1 MSWSFDLPIRFRPGS
16 ELESRALLFAI
27 LFLVFTLQ
35 GCAVGDFIGAYFNTY
50 YNAQRAFSEA
60 EAEVLSQQD
69 PKLAGKAF
77 LPPFTVPGSAK
88 TKFVSVI
95 EKCSKLLQYHPE
107 SNLVDDALMMIGK
120 SYYYQNEHEKAER
133 KFRELIDGYPESNL
147 TLEAR
152 QLLVNTLYRMGNKQA
167 ARTSA
172 SELVELALAADEGE
186 AASKGSMVLGTLEA
200 DNGNFAAA
208 RDQYARAAEV
218 ARSSEDRFA
227 AWMRVADMEVELGNF
242 DQAATAYQQAERY
255 STTYLT
261 DYQARIGLARVDA
274 KLGHHEESLDRLDDL
289 LANNNNRDFFGEI
302 SLAVGD
308 VYKASGNIDAAVA
321 QYRYVDSAYARTEV
335 SAKSYYAL
343 GLIYE
348 KDLLEYDSARVAYN
362 KGKSE
367 FAQAAV
373 TPLLVER
380 SEYMNRYFTL
390 KTDYTKY
397 DSLRTAI
404 LHPPEPSVEPP
415 DSSALEGSHSIEA
428 QGEDSLNIVDMD
440 SVSLAG
446 DRTTDPDSV
455 SPGEVET
462 VNPDSVSLADVKA
475 FDPDEMKVPKDSVKA
490 APAPA
495 PTAPQMPIDSVEA
508 RLAHAKT
515 ELASLFYTALGVHD
529 SASYWFR
536 RLLNDHPG
544 SHYVPRALFT
554 LAQILSQDS
563 AVAKETTD
571 SLYDRIVTEFPE
583 SEFANASRR
592 ILGMAAVEVKRD
604 AAEGVYAEAE
614 ELLLSGKHKPAIRVL
629 TSVVLDH
636 PESPWA
642 QKAQYAI
649 GWVYEQ
655 LMTQQDSA
663 IANYERLVTLYP
675 ASEYATQVRPKL
687 AAVEEHKRALE
698 HPVLPDSTL
707 QNKGGTDINGNDTEM
722 KSPRPKEL
730 PVQSDS
736 SGEQLPIGVPPQ
748 RTEESPDKPKP

>member
-27 LFLVFTLQ
+27 IFLVFVFQ

-50 YNAQRAFSEA
+50 YNAQRDFSDA

-133 KFRELIDGYPESNL
+133 KFRELIDGYPQSNL
-147 TLEAR
+147 SMEAR
-152 QLLVNTLYRMGNKQA
+152 QLLVNTLYRMGNKQS

-172 SELVELALAADEGE
+172 AELVELALGADEGE
-186 AASKGSMVLGTLEA
+186 AASKGSMVLGTIEA

-208 RDQYARAAEV
+208 RDQYARAAEF

-227 AWMRVADMEVELGNF
+227 SWMRVAEMEVELGNF
-242 DQAATAYQQAERY
+242 EAAATAYLQAERY
-255 STTYLT
+255 SSTYIT
-261 DYQARIGLARVDA
+261 DYQARIGLARVNA
-274 KLGHHEESLDRLDDL
+274 KLGQYEESLERLDDL
-289 LANNNNRDFFGEI
+289 LGNNNNRDFFGEI

-308 VYKASGNIDAAVA
+308 VYKASGDIEAAVA

-335 SAKSYYAL
+335 STKSYYAL

-348 KDLLEYDSARVAYN
+348 KDLMEYDSARVAYN

-373 TPLLVER
+373 TPLLLER
-380 SEYMNRYFTL
+380 SEYMNKYSTL
-390 KTDYTKY
+390 KADYLKY
-397 DSLRTAI
+397 DSIRTAI
-404 LHPPEPSVEPP
+404 LHPPEPSEMSP
-415 DSSALEGSHSIEA
+415 DSSALEGSDTV
-428 QGEDSLNIVDMD
+428 QVQTEDTLMTIDADSASLGDVKNVD
-440 SVSLAG
+440 
-446 DRTTDPDSV
+446 
-455 SPGEVET
+455 
-462 VNPDSVSLADVKA
+462 PDSVSLADVKA

-490 APAPA
+490 ALPPAPA
-495 PTAPQMPIDSVEA
+495 APQMPIDSVEA

-554 LAQILSQDS
+554 LAQISSQDS
-563 AVAKETTD
+563 ALTKEATD
-571 SLYDRIVTEFPE
+571 SLYLRIVTEFPE
-583 SEFANASRR
+583 SEFANAARR
-592 ILGMAAVEVKRD
+592 ILGLAPVEVKKD
-604 AAEGVYAEAE
+604 EAEGVYAKAE
-614 ELLLSGKHKPAIRVL
+614 ELLLSGKHKPAILVL
-629 TSVVLDH
+629 ASVVHDH

-675 ASEYATQVRPKL
+675 SSEYATQVRPKL

-698 HPVLPDSTL
+698 QPALPDSVL
-707 QNKGGTDINGNDTEM
+707 QKEGSTDVSGKGSEP
-722 KSPRPKEL
+722 KSPNPKES
-730 PVQSDS
+730 PVQPDS
-736 SGEQLPIGVPPQ
+736 TGEQLPIGIPPK
-748 RTEESPDKPKP
+748 RTEETPDKPTP